1 MYYTY
6 ALQCCLTLTIVVSTV
21 NCTGS
26 DFTGEVG
33 VENEVPPP
41 PPVNLFLSGGLGTVP
56 DPLSS
61 APNRLLRSS
70 ICGSKVEKAV
80 QQETRDLK
88 MVIDFWLFLTRH
100 RFSDVNTVFT
110 LNFDLQR

>member
-1 MYYTY
+1 MCYIN
-6 ALQCCLTLTIVVSTV
+6 ALQCFLTMTIVVSTV
-21 NCTGS
+21 KCTGS

-33 VENEVPPP
+33 VEKEVPPP
-41 PPVNLFLSGGLGTVP
+41 PPVNLFLRGGLGTVP

-80 QQETRDLK
+80 QQETCKEK
-88 MVIDFWLFLTRH
+88 MATAL
-100 RFSDVNTVFT
+100 
-110 LNFDLQR
+110 